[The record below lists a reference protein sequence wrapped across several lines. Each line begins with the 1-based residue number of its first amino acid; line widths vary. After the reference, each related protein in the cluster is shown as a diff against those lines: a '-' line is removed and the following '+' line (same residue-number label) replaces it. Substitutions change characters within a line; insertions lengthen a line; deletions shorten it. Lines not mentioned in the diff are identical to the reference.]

1 MESKKIVIIGK
12 QACQGLTVDKKDRI
26 RSGLEEQQELTIEQ
40 SLSSLLSLNTVKE
53 AEYSRTFRRELEKKI
68 NGYKQQDIKRKL
80 HDESTLINLK
90 ETVNKLLTCGMRC
103 CYCDKRVKVI
113 YRRVRDKYQWTLDR
127 IDNDK
132 NHSNHNTVIACLSCN
147 LSRRRRTKEAFE
159 FHWKT
164 KIVKVNK
171 VVEVDDS
178 QSTSS
183 EASENELSA
192 NDEEDSE

>member
-12 QACQGLTVDKKDRI
+12 QACEGLTVDKKERI
-26 RSGLEEQQELTIEQ
+26 RSGWEEQQELTIEQ
-40 SLSSLLSLNTVKE
+40 SLSSLLSLNTPRE

-90 ETVNKLLTCGMRC
+90 ETVDKLLTCGMRC
-103 CYCDKRVKVI
+103 CYCDKRVKII
-113 YRRVRDKYQWTLDR
+113 YRKVRDKYQWTLDR

-132 NHSNHNTVIACLSCN
+132 NHSNDNTVIACLSCN
-147 LSRRRRTKEAFE
+147 LSRRRRTKEAYE

-164 KIVKVNK
+164 KIVKVNR
-171 VVEVDDS
+171 VVEPAAS
-178 QSTSS
+178 SS
-183 EASENELSA
+183 EASEDDITP
-192 NDEEDSE
+192 DEEDSE